1 MTGYISHMSNSR
13 PVGNKA
19 SLSAA
24 LDDYEQHLRHVVG
37 RSENTIRA
45 YRRDLD
51 NALEGQERIE
61 EFDLDRARDVLG
73 WAVDSGASRASL
85 SRLASSMRGFGAFL
99 AHRGFVSANPVAAL
113 KAPKPQRTLP
123 RVLRADQAS
132 ELLDGLRTEPENATP
147 TGIRDWA
154 MVELLYATGIRVSE
168 LTGCDV
174 DDVDFSNNLLRVTGK
189 GNKTRVVPFGAT
201 VVSALEQWLSVRKEM
216 AKETSALFVG
226 VRGRRIDPR
235 QVRNVVNRVT
245 QAGPG
250 PKLSPHGL
258 RHSAATAILEGGA
271 DLRVV
276 QELLGHAN
284 MSTTQIYTHVGTER
298 LKAVFNQA
306 HPRA

>member
-1 MTGYISHMSNSR
+1 MSNSR
-13 PVGNKA
+13 PAGTTPLW
-19 SLSAA
+19 SA

-45 YRRDLD
+45 YRQNLD
-51 NALEGQERIE
+51 SALEGLERIE

-73 WAVDSGASRASL
+73 WAVDNGASRASL

-99 AHRGFVSANPVAAL
+99 AHRGFVQANPVAAL

-123 RVLRADQAS
+123 RVLRSDQAS
-132 ELLDGLRTEPENATP
+132 DMLNGLQPEGDAATP
-147 TGIRDWA
+147 STIRDWA

-174 DDVDFSNNLLRVTGK
+174 NDVDFTNRLLRVTGK

-201 VVSALEQWLSVRKEM
+201 VVTALEKWLEVREDM
-216 AKETSALFVG
+216 AKETPALFVG
-226 VRGRRIDPR
+226 VRGKRIDPR
-235 QVRNVVNRVT
+235 QVRTVVNRVT

-250 PKLSPHGL
+250 PRLSPHGL

>member
-1 MTGYISHMSNSR
+1 MNNSR
-13 PVGNKA
+13 PTGTTVPLW
-19 SLSAA
+19 SA

-51 NALEGQERIE
+51 SALEGLERIE
-61 EFDLDRARDVLG
+61 QFDLDRARDVLG
-73 WAVDSGASRASL
+73 WAVDNGASRATL

-99 AHRGFVSANPVAAL
+99 AHRGFVQANPVAAL

-123 RVLRADQAS
+123 RVLRADQAAD
-132 ELLDGLRTEPENATP
+132 LLDGLRTDSLRTEPQDSDP
-147 TGIRDWA
+147 QSIRDWA

-168 LTGCDV
+168 LAGCDV
-174 DDVDFSNNLLRVTGK
+174 DDVDFSNSLLRVTGK

-201 VVSALEQWLSVRKEM
+201 VSAALEQWLSARTTM
-216 AKETSALFVG
+216 AKGTPALFVG
-226 VRGRRIDPR
+226 TRGKRIDPR
-235 QVRNVVNRVT
+235 QVRTVVNRVT

-250 PKLSPHGL
+250 PRLSPHGL

>member
-1 MTGYISHMSNSR
+1 MSNSR
-13 PVGNKA
+13 PSGTA
-19 SLSAA
+19 APLWSA

-51 NALEGQERIE
+51 SALEGLERIE

-73 WAVDSGASRASL
+73 WAVDNGASRASL

-99 AHRGFVSANPVAAL
+99 AHRGFVQANPVAAL

-132 ELLDGLRTEPENATP
+132 DMLNGLQPEEGSTTP
-147 TGIRDWA
+147 STIRDWA

-174 DDVDFSNNLLRVTGK
+174 DDVDFSNRLLRVTGK

-201 VVSALEQWLSVRKEM
+201 VVTALEKWLEVRGDM
-216 AKETSALFVG
+216 AMGTPALFVG

-235 QVRNVVNRVT
+235 QVRTVVNRVT

-250 PKLSPHGL
+250 PRLSPHGL

-276 QELLGHAN
+276 QELLGHSN

>member
-1 MTGYISHMSNSR
+1 MSNSR
-13 PVGNKA
+13 PTGTTA
-19 SLSAA
+19 PLWSA

-51 NALEGQERIE
+51 SALEGLERIE

-73 WAVDSGASRASL
+73 WAVDNGASRASL

-99 AHRGFVSANPVAAL
+99 AHRGFVQANPVAAL

-132 ELLDGLRTEPENATP
+132 DLLNGLQPEDDASTP
-147 TGIRDWA
+147 STIRDWA

-174 DDVDFSNNLLRVTGK
+174 DDVDFSNRLLRVTGK

-201 VVSALEQWLSVRKEM
+201 VVTALEKWLKVRGDM
-216 AKETSALFVG
+216 AKGTPALFVG
-226 VRGRRIDPR
+226 VRGKRIDPR
-235 QVRNVVNRVT
+235 QVRTVVNRVT

-250 PKLSPHGL
+250 PRLSPHGL

-276 QELLGHAN
+276 QELLGHSN

>member
-1 MTGYISHMSNSR
+1 MSNSR
-13 PVGNKA
+13 PTGTVA
-19 SLSAA
+19 SLWSA

-45 YRRDLD
+45 YRRDLHS
-51 NALEGQERIE
+51 ALEGLERID

-73 WAVDSGASRASL
+73 WAVDNGASRASL

-99 AHRGFVSANPVAAL
+99 AHRGFVQANPVAAL

-132 ELLDGLRTEPENATP
+132 DMLDDLRPEEASAKSENKPVT
-147 TGIRDWA
+147 IRDWA

-174 DDVDFSNNLLRVTGK
+174 DDVDFFNNLLRVTGK

-201 VVSALEQWLSVRKEM
+201 VVTALQQWLAVRDEI
-216 AKETSALFVG
+216 AQATSALFVG
-226 VRGRRIDPR
+226 VRGKRIDPR
-235 QVRNVVNRVT
+235 QVRTVVNRVT

-250 PKLSPHGL
+250 PRLSPHGL